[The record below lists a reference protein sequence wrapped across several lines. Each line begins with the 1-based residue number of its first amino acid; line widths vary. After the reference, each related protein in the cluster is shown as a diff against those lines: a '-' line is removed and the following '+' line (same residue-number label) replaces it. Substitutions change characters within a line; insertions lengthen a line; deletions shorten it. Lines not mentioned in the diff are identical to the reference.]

1 MFYRDFRNCLLHY
14 LAHVCQYTS
23 FNWLHYCLY
32 LLVKLTLK
40 LSVHTCPLRVKPCSS
55 LGIPII
61 LISVYN
67 FAGKNCSEKSTILS
81 ISIWSLPYLQ
91 PTSPLPLEFNWLLQI
106 RYNMGDWVTDFISC
120 LDSSLLAMNFLDH
133 TFVLCNAYGICNTA
147 EYIECRILQSVFEKL
162 LLLLSDM

>member
-40 LSVHTCPLRVKPCSS
+40 LSVHTCPLRVKPCSR

-67 FAGKNCSEKSTILS
+67 VAGKNCSEKFTILS
-81 ISIWSLPYLQ
+81 ISIWSLPYSQL
-91 PTSPLPLEFNWLLQI
+91 TSPLPLEFNWLLQI
-106 RYNMGDWVTDFISC
+106 RYIMGEQVADLIYF
-120 LDSSLLAMNFLDH
+120 LDSTLLAMNFLDL
-133 TFVLCNAYGICNTA
+133 TFVLCNGDGICNTA
-147 EYIECRILQSVFEKL
+147 EYIERRILQSVFGKTIAVAK
-162 LLLLSDM
+162 